1 MENQGNLTRR
11 DDKVWLKTY
20 EELGLE
26 YDIELPADNTS
37 LIDIF
42 EKSFAE
48 NADKTAYICM
58 GSSLSFQEVD
68 LYSRQMAAYLQS
80 LGLVKGDKVAVMM
93 PNILQLPIS
102 VIAVLRA
109 GFTLVNVNPL
119 YTTRELEHQLTDS
132 EAKVLIMV
140 ENFAKT

>member
-42 EKSFAE
+42 EKKA
-48 NADKTAYICM
+48 
-58 GSSLSFQEVD
+58 SLKM
-68 LYSRQMAAYLQS
+68 LI
-80 LGLVKGDKVAVMM
+80 K
-93 PNILQLPIS
+93 LPIS
-102 VIAVLRA
+102 AWVHR
-109 GFTLVNVNPL
+109 
-119 YTTRELEHQLTDS
+119 
-132 EAKVLIMV
+132 
-140 ENFAKT
+140 